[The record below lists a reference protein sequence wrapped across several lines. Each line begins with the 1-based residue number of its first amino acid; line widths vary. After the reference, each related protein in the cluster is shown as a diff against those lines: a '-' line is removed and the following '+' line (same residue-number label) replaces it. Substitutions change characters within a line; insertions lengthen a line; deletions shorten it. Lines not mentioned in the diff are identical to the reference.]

1 MNENLKNN
9 PVVID
14 ILAYLKESFEI
25 EGESAD
31 ELVESFIESI
41 GEHITE
47 ADANLSSSSWVDL
60 SRVGHTLKG
69 SGANVGANALS
80 EVGKK
85 LEFAAKAE
93 DVAACV
99 ASIAQLKELYAELK

>member
-1 MNENLKNN
+1 MNEKLKNN
-9 PVVID
+9 PVVLD

-25 EGESAD
+25 EGESAE
-31 ELVESFIESI
+31 ELVVSFIESVA
-41 GEHITE
+41 EHITE
-47 ADANLSSSSWVDL
+47 ADAFLSSASWTDL

-80 EVGKK
+80 EVGKA

-93 DVAACV
+93 DAAACS
-99 ASIAQLKELYAELK
+99 ASIARLKEMYSELK